1 MTDTS
6 RRQIIKVAA
15 GVAGVAAVGVGVA
28 SCGSDSSNTGA
39 NVDQNAGDVN
49 DLQKQQE
56 KQTIT
61 PYNAIKSK
69 PATAYPAGLLTDS
82 LELRNL
88 REKLLRFNDPSK
100 LGWAYLF
107 TLGQLVA
114 VLPVKGKISSTQSMM
129 TSSTGVYK
137 SANGSNNGGGGNVPV
152 ELPSD
157 DLSFGPNEG
166 GQAGKFFFTPDDVM
180 VFWDGPILYVDAPLN
195 VLAQTAVLEYNK
207 GSKPSNTAP
216 APAPRV

>member
-1 MTDTS
+1 VT
-6 RRQIIKVAA
+6 QP
-15 GVAGVAAVGVGVA
+15 
-28 SCGSDSSNTGA
+28 
-39 NVDQNAGDVN
+39 AGDVN

-56 KQTIT
+56 SQTIT
-61 PYNAIKSK
+61 PYNAIKTK
-69 PATAYPAGLLTDS
+69 PATSYPAALLTDS
-82 LELRNL
+82 LEMRNL

-100 LGWAYLF
+100 LGWAYCF
-107 TLGQLVA
+107 TMGQLAA
-114 VLPVKGKISSTQSMM
+114 VFPVKGKISSTQSMM
-129 TSSTGVYK
+129 TSGTGVYK
-137 SANGSNNGGGGNVPV
+137 SANGGNSGGGGNVPV

-166 GQAGKFFFTPDDVM
+166 GASGKFFFTPDDVY

-216 APAPRV
+216 RA